1 MLHIPILSSIT
12 RDMTNNLLNR
22 LVTFALNSDNKT
34 LNKIGNKIFVA
45 YHMEHNPQKLITEG
59 YDHGFDNMSNILKEM
74 QYLIRGKYAGN
85 KNYLFARMEFLI
97 DHGYKACMKINY
109 MNNIKINSRKRNSV
123 KMVTRL
129 RNARGQFIARA
140 KTSARSK

>member
-1 MLHIPILSSIT
+1 MHIPILSSIT

-45 YHMEHNPQKLITEG
+45 YHMEYNPQKLITEK

-97 DHGYKACMKINY
+97 DQGFRTCVKTNY
-109 MNNIKINSRKRNSV
+109 VNNIKVKSRKRNSV
-123 KMVTRL
+123 KMTARL
-129 RNARGQFIARA
+129 RNAKGQFIARA
-140 KTSARSK
+140 KTAARSK

>member
-1 MLHIPILSSIT
+1 
-12 RDMTNNLLNR
+12 MTNNLLNR

-45 YHMEHNPQKLITEG
+45 YHMEYNPQKLITEK

-97 DHGYKACMKINY
+97 DQGFRTCVKTNY
-109 MNNIKINSRKRNSV
+109 VNNIKVKSRKRNSV
-123 KMVTRL
+123 KMTARL
-129 RNARGQFIARA
+129 RNAKGQFIARA
-140 KTSARSK
+140 KTAARSK